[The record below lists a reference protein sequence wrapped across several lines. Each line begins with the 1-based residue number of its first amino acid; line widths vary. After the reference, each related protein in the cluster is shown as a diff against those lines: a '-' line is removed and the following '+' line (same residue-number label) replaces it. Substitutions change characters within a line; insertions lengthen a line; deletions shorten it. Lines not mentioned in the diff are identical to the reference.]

1 MRYLLPDGWL
11 YRKNLHLGF
20 FLPGMPIVQI
30 TQCTRHPI
38 LFGDLDHELD
48 DDDDDDEL
56 DDADADDGLDDDE
69 LDAADDEVDAA
80 ISS

>member
-11 YRKNLHLGF
+11 YRKNHHLGF
-20 FLPGMPIVQI
+20 FLQGMPIVQI

-38 LFGDLDHELD
+38 LFGDVDHDLDA
-48 DDDDDDEL
+48 DDDDEI
-56 DDADADDGLDDDE
+56 DDADADDE

>member
-1 MRYLLPDGWL
+1 
-11 YRKNLHLGF
+11 
-20 FLPGMPIVQI
+20 MPIVQI

-48 DDDDDDEL
+48 AYDDDEF